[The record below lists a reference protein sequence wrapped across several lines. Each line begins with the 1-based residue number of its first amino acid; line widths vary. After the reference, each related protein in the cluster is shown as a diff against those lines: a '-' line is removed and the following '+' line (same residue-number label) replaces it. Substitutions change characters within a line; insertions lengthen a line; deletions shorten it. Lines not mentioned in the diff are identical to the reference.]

1 MNPFFVYMQTW
12 LVDTSD
18 DRDQWKEIEKSLEI
32 IVAESIKICRLIIAA
47 NL

>member
-12 LVDTSD
+12 LVDISD

-32 IVAESIKICRLIIAA
+32 IVAEICRLIIAA